1 MTSDIDSLLAP
12 ISWDFLELR
21 NRIVMAPMTRG
32 RSPDHVPGILLPT
45 YYGQR
50 SSAGLIITE
59 GTFVSR
65 QAVGWVDA
73 PGIWSKEQVDA
84 WKPVVKAVH
93 KGGSRIFLQLWHTG
107 RASHSD
113 FQEGALPVAP
123 SAIRHEGAKVIV
135 PSGEEKTHEI
145 PRALDTREVK
155 AIVQD
160 YSKAAENAQ
169 EAGFDGVEIHA
180 ANGYLLDEFLQ
191 SKTNH
196 RSDEYGGSLE
206 NRFRL
211 LSDIVEACSQVFSSE
226 RIGVKISPNGSFN
239 DMGSPDY
246 RETFTYVAE
255 QLSQRK
261 LAYLHVVDGLKFGFH
276 ELGEPMTLK
285 EFRQVYD
292 GRIIANCGYE
302 RDDAN
307 DAISDGHADLIAFGR
322 SYIANPDLVER
333 FANDLEFSESDQAT
347 WYSKGSKGYTDYPTY
362 DDANVNLSSW

>member
-1 MTSDIDSLLAP
+1 
-12 ISWDFLELR
+12 
-21 NRIVMAPMTRG
+21 MAPMTRG
-32 RSPDHVPGILLPT
+32 RAPDHVPGILMPT

-59 GTFVSR
+59 GTFVSK

-73 PGIWSKEQVDA
+73 PGIWSAEQVDA
-84 WKPVVKAVH
+84 WKPVIKAVH

-113 FQEGALPVAP
+113 FQQGELPVAP
-123 SAIRHEGAKVIV
+123 SAIKHEGAKVIV
-135 PSGEEKTHEI
+135 PGGEEKEHET
-145 PRALDTREVK
+145 PRALATEEVK
-155 AIVQD
+155 AVVQD
-160 YSKAAENAQ
+160 YRKAAENAK

-196 RSDEYGGSLE
+196 RSDAYGGSLE
-206 NRFRL
+206 NRFR
-211 LSDIVEACSQVFSSE
+211 IVSEIVQACSEVFSTE

-255 QLSQRK
+255 QLSQRE

-276 ELGEPMTLK
+276 ELGEPMTLD
-285 EFRQVYD
+285 EIREVYT
-292 GRIIANCGYE
+292 GRILGNCGYE

-307 DAISDGHADLIAFGR
+307 AAIRDGRADLVAFGR
-322 SYIANPDLVER
+322 PYIANPDLVER
-333 FANDLEFSESDQAT
+333 FANDLEYSESDQAT
-347 WYSKGSKGYTDYPTY
+347 WYTKGSQGYTDYPAY
-362 DDANVNLSSW
+362 SEARSELQQLAESLR